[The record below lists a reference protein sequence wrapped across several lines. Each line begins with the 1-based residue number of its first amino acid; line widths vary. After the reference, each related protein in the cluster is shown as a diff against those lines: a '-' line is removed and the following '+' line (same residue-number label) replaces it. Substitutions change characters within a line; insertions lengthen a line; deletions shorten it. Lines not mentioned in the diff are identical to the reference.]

1 MFRTTDPPGP
11 LFEPG
16 WQRLVDVRDR
26 RGGGGRGLRGTR
38 TLLAVD
44 RVPEGG
50 LSRFAVTDQDIRPD
64 QGTGP
69 SGSGTG
75 QGSTRVTWVG
85 NPVSGT
91 RFNT

>member
-16 WQRLVDVRDR
+16 WQRLVDVRPGEVDEVPDSEAA
-26 RGGGGRGLRGTR
+26 R

-69 SGSGTG
+69 NGSGTG
-75 QGSTRVTWVG
+75 QGSTRVAWVG

-91 RFNT
+91 RFST